1 MRFSFRLKQV
11 VLGTHLYTREKGGGR
26 GGGGEREIRGGGGTC
41 ARGKVLRLS
50 ATT

>member
-11 VLGTHLYTREKGGGR
+11 VLGTHLYTREKGGG
-26 GGGGEREIRGGGGTC
+26 GGGREREGGGGTC